1 MSRRP
6 GLNDYERFFFDLN
19 GYLVIENALTPE
31 EVASCNEA
39 IEQQRERIRIRPPE
53 ESLARG
59 AAALEGAQ
67 GRGDVG
73 GMLTWPK
80 PWSQPFRDLL
90 THPAIVPYL
99 NELLGPGFRLDHL
112 YGIMMTKGAEGFVL
126 HGGGNTGDLTH
137 SYQYH
142 NGLMRCGLTVVT
154 WVLSDHGP
162 GDGGF
167 ACIPG
172 SHKSNYEP
180 PMDVKR
186 LETDIGVVRQVEARA
201 GSAIIFTEA
210 LCHGTLPLASRPR
223 AAHRALQVFAG
234 LDLLRKAVHP
244 GRCGRLPRRVHRGPA
259 SRAPA
264 SLSPGPAPDSRE
276 VRTDPHV
283 GYRLS

>member
-1 MSRRP
+1 M
-6 GLNDYERFFFDLN
+6 
-19 GYLVIENALTPE
+19 
-31 EVASCNEA
+31 
-39 IEQQRERIRIRPPE
+39 
-53 ESLARG
+53 
-59 AAALEGAQ
+59 
-67 GRGDVG
+67 
-73 GMLTWPK
+73 
-80 PWSQPFRDLL
+80 
-90 THPAIVPYL
+90 PYL

-142 NGLMRCGLTVVT
+142 NGTMRCGLTVVT

-186 LETDIGVVRQVEARA
+186 LETDLGVVRQVEARA

-210 LCHGTLPLASRPR
+210 LCHGTLPVEGVTTSGALCSTSTRRARSPTPSSTYRRAWPTPSTSSPR
-223 AAHRALQVFAG
+223 TS
-234 LDLLRKAVHP
+234 
-244 GRCGRLPRRVHRGPA
+244 GPY
-259 SRAPA
+259 SA
-264 SLSPGPAPDSRE
+264 SLSPGPAPEFPR
-276 VRTDPHV
+276 
-283 GYRLS
+283 G

>member
-1 MSRRP
+1 MSRRA

-19 GYLVIENALTPE
+19 GYLVIEDALTPG

-59 AAALEGAQ
+59 AKALAGAQ

-80 PWSQPFRDLL
+80 PWCQPFRDLL
-90 THPAIVPYL
+90 AHPVIVPYM

-137 SYQYH
+137 SYQHH

-186 LETDIGVVRQVEARA
+186 LETDIGVVRQVEAKA

-210 LCHGTLPLASRPR
+210 LCHGTLPWQAD
-223 AAHRALQVFAG
+223 HE
-234 LDLLRKAVHP
+234 
-244 GRCGRLPRRVHRGPA
+244 RRTV
-259 SRAPA
+259 
-264 SLSPGPAPDSRE
+264 LYKYSPGSISYARQYLPEGVAESLDEFTEAQRAVLQP
-276 VRTDPHV
+276 P
-283 GYRLS
+283 YRQDRSQIPTS